1 MSDKPKYDFG
11 AIATKYNVQCA
22 DGRTI
27 RKGAFKDMDGEEVPL
42 IWNHDHKNPY
52 SVIGHALLESRDD
65 EVYSYLSFNDSE
77 LGRHCKGLVEHG
89 DVKGVSIYANKL
101 KQNGND
107 VLHGVIRELSLVL
120 AGANPEAYIDQVL
133 AHGEDTDVAGVFDFS
148 EGFVAHSEESEETEE
163 TKTAESE
170 SSGSSNNKE
179 TDMKD
184 TKDENLEHSG
194 MNENDII
201 NAEKEYESMTD
212 AQKAACN
219 ILVMMAKEEGE
230 EKMAH
235 NIFESGSNDD
245 IELIHSA
252 LNEII
257 ADAKSCG
264 TLRDSVIKHADD
276 IEKYGIGNIE
286 FLQKPEGTDIY
297 DRPQWI
303 NTKPNGWVSKVINGV
318 HETPFAKVRMAFADI
333 TEDEA
338 RAKGYIK
345 GNYKK
350 EEFFKLQKRTVEPT
364 TIYKKQKFD
373 RDDVVDIT
381 WDLIPW
387 IKAEMAVKLDEEKAR
402 AYLFG
407 DGRSNSDEDKI
418 DETKIIP
425 VVKEEDLFVIKVE
438 LDAPASQSK
447 DDLSAFAENLI
458 DEAVLAQDD
467 YDGSGNITAF
477 FESKQVSRMLLLKDT
492 QGHRLY
498 KTMPELAS
506 AMSVEDI
513 VKVPRSVI
521 PEDIYGVA
529 LDLSDYNVGTN
540 DKGKRTLFSDFDI
553 DYNQMKYL
561 LEERHSGCLIKPK
574 SAIIFKKTGAAG

>member
-1 MSDKPKYDFG
+1 MSNKPKYDFG

-27 RKGAFKDMDGEEVPL
+27 RKGAFKDMDGEDVPL

-52 SVIGHALLESRDD
+52 SIIGHALLESRDD
-65 EVYSYLSFNDSE
+65 EVYSYLSFNDTE
-77 LGRHCKGLVEHG
+77 LGRHCKELVEHG

-170 SSGSSNNKE
+170 SSGSSDNKE

-303 NTKPNGWVSKVINGV
+303 STKPNGWVSKVINGV

-387 IKAEMAVKLDEEKAR
+387 IKAEMSVKLDEEKAR

-553 DYNQMKYL
+553 DYNQTKYL